1 MLLNDDDLPPLSL
14 WQRIFIIT
22 AVFGGIGWILYMVVE
37 ALKKL
42 NG

>member
-1 MLLNDDDLPPLSL
+1 MLQSNDSPPLSL